1 MIHEADVPYS
11 RSHQHHGGQYFQ
23 VRDQYIDNPGA
34 RQEQEAAG
42 QRVISGEMEPYIVVR
57 DVDVLDL
64 GGAKVRVHHVPGHTA
79 GSVAYE
85 VVGHHAVFVGDEV
98 QVHGAANGFPG
109 YEDPMAY
116 KQSLRYLIDEVQ
128 RQMLYLGHPYRTTE
142 GVPYGVEFDAA
153 QTRAALEE
161 SLDIAQRVQDASRT
175 AIEDGLTVTES
186 VYSPF
191 DPVSEAMNYAEA
203 PRREPSPFLRPCMVT
218 GSSTNANNG
227 VV

>member
-142 GVPYGVEFDAA
+142 GG
-153 QTRAALEE
+153 
-161 SLDIAQRVQDASRT
+161 SIWGRVRRGANQSSVGRVTGYRT
-175 AIEDGLTVTES
+175 ACPRCFEDCH
-186 VYSPF
+186 
-191 DPVSEAMNYAEA
+191 
-203 PRREPSPFLRPCMVT
+203 RRWSDGHRIGVFAFRPCF
-218 GSSTNANNG
+218 GSDELC
-227 VV
+227 